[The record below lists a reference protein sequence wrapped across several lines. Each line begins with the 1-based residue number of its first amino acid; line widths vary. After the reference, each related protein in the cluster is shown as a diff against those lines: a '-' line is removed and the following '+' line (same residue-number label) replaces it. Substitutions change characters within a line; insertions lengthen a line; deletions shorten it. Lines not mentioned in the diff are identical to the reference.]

1 VRVEEWGWGRGVL
14 TDNVLPFTVYTAEPA
29 VDPDSVL
36 EGQKGKLKDVFVIGY
51 DQNGYLICASSSGY
65 LPDLLW
71 LLERARR
78 EVNRQA
84 DL

>member
-1 VRVEEWGWGRGVL
+1 V
-14 TDNVLPFTVYTAEPA
+14 TDNVIPFTVYTAEPA
-29 VDPDSVL
+29 VDPDAVL
-36 EGQKGKLKDVFVIGY
+36 EGQKGTLKDVLVIGY
-51 DQNGYLICASSSGY
+51 DMGGHLTLASSSGY

>member
-14 TDNVLPFTVYTAEPA
+14 TDNVIPFTGGTVAP
-29 VDPDSVL
+29 VDPDAVL

-71 LLERARR
+71 MLERARR

>member
-1 VRVEEWGWGRGVL
+1 MS
-14 TDNVLPFTVYTAEPA
+14 DNVVPFTVYTAEPE

-51 DQNGYLICASSSGY
+51 GLDGYLTLASSSGY

-71 LLERARR
+71 MLERARR

>member
-1 VRVEEWGWGRGVL
+1 VS
-14 TDNVLPFTVYTAEPA
+14 DNVIPFTGERVSGTVSDVA
-29 VDPDSVL
+29 PDAVL

-51 DQNGYLICASSSGY
+51 DQNGHLICASSSGY

-78 EVNRQA
+78 EVNRRA

>member
-1 VRVEEWGWGRGVL
+1 MS
-14 TDNVLPFTVYTAEPA
+14 DNVIPFTGGTVAP

-36 EGQKGKLKDVFVIGY
+36 DGQKGKLKDVFVIGY
-51 DQNGYLICASSSGY
+51 DLSGYLTLASSSGY